1 MADKIALTKKDLT
14 KLFIR
19 SNAVQSAF
27 NFERQQALGFEWA
40 MIPIINK
47 LYPTKEE
54 RIAGYKR
61 HIGYFNSHPWT
72 CGPIFG
78 IVASMEEKMANGE
91 GISEEN
97 IQAVKGALMGPLAGI
112 GDSLLWST
120 LRPITA
126 GICASLALSGN
137 GIAPLI
143 FVVVLNVIHFGMMYC
158 GVHMGYNFA
167 DQFMDKMES
176 MQIKVWMEAATI
188 LGLFVVGGLTATW
201 LNVSTK
207 LSYSVGDAAI
217 SLQTTL
223 DSILP
228 KMLPLVCTLAVFG
241 LLRKGKSTTWVMFAI
256 VIVGLILGFFGIM

>member
-1 MADKIALTKKDLT
+1 MAEHVTLTKKDLT

-47 LYPTKEE
+47 LYSNKEE
-54 RIAGYKR
+54 RIAAYKR

-78 IVASMEEKMANGE
+78 IVASMEENMANG
-91 GISEEN
+91 GDITEEN

-112 GDSLLWST
+112 GDSLIWST

-137 GIAPLI
+137 GFAPLL
-143 FVVVLNVIHFGMMYC
+143 FVIILNTVHFGMQYW
-158 GVHMGYNFA
+158 GVRKGYHLA

-176 MQIKVWMEAATI
+176 MQVKVWMEAATI
-188 LGLFVVGGLTATW
+188 LGLFVVGGLSATW

-207 LSYSVGDAAI
+207 MTYSVGDAVI
-217 SLQTTL
+217 SLQSTL
-223 DSILP
+223 DAILP
-228 KMLPLVCTLAVFG
+228 RLLPLICTLAVFG

-256 VIVGLILGFFGIM
+256 VIVGLVLGFFGIL

>member
-1 MADKIALTKKDLT
+1 MAEHVTLTKKDLT

-47 LYPTKEE
+47 LYSNKEE
-54 RIAGYKR
+54 RIAAYKR

-78 IVASMEEKMANGE
+78 IVASMEENMANG
-91 GISEEN
+91 GDITEEN

-112 GDSLLWST
+112 GDSLIWST

-137 GIAPLI
+137 GFAPLL
-143 FVVVLNVIHFGMMYC
+143 FVIILNTVHFGMQYW
-158 GVHMGYNFA
+158 GVSKGYHLA

-176 MQIKVWMEAATI
+176 MQVKVWMEAATI
-188 LGLFVVGGLTATW
+188 LGLFVVGGLSATW

-207 LSYSVGDAAI
+207 MTYSVGDAVI
-217 SLQTTL
+217 SLQSTL
-223 DSILP
+223 DAILP
-228 KMLPLVCTLAVFG
+228 RLLPLICTLAVFG

-256 VIVGLILGFFGIM
+256 VIVGLVLGFFGIL